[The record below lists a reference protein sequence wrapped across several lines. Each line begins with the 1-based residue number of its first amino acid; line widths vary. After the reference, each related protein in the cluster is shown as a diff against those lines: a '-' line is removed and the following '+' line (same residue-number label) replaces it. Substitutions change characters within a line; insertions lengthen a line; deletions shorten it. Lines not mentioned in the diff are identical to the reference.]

1 MQSEEYYSPQ
11 QISDKFNVKPR
22 TVYAWIRQ
30 GRLKAIKLGDLWRIP
45 QSALEEFI
53 EASSKGKTQK
63 E

>member
-11 QISDKFNVKPR
+11 QISDKFNVKTR

-53 EASSKGKTQK
+53 EASSQGK
-63 E
+63 

>member
-1 MQSEEYYSPQ
+1 MQSEEYFSPQ
-11 QISDKFNVKPR
+11 QISDKFNVKAR

-53 EASSKGKTQK
+53 ETSSHGKPQ
-63 E
+63 